1 VCTVGEGHE
10 GGGGTGSAAVATA
23 GQLVAVAGRCVGL
36 ILYDAC
42 HPHDSPPPQIPSF
55 SGPRWVFFRISELKA
70 HQRSSNLTSLFH
82 KRGNYGSEKS
92 VHSTKLEQLLR
103 NR

>member
-1 VCTVGEGHE
+1 
-10 GGGGTGSAAVATA
+10 
-23 GQLVAVAGRCVGL
+23 
-36 ILYDAC
+36 
-42 HPHDSPPPQIPSF
+42 
-55 SGPRWVFFRISELKA
+55 VFFRISELKA